1 MIKLLLATLHIMTA
15 TIHIFFYIDKT
26 FLGIVNSSN
35 DEQLQKSYFAF
46 IKKHQMKTLR
56 WQTVS
61 ACLIILSSIG
71 YVWYNVNNVH
81 GTYGYHTNIFH
92 NHEFNVF
99 CVVLLV
105 MGLMSTIFLKNADT
119 FEMCNIKKK
128 CGAFSKSLVTIFF
141 ILLIVR

>member
-1 MIKLLLATLHIMTA
+1 
-15 TIHIFFYIDKT
+15 
-26 FLGIVNSSN
+26 
-35 DEQLQKSYFAF
+35 
-46 IKKHQMKTLR
+46 MKTLR

-61 ACLIILSSIG
+61 AGLIILSSIG
-71 YVWYNVNNVH
+71 FIWYKVNFH

-105 MGLMSTIFLKNADT
+105 MGLMSLIFLKNADT

-141 ILLIVR
+141 IFLIVRWDKITLKNQSKYALLSDLLKCNTVKSLIHQFWWKGDYYRVSHN